1 MPRGIL
7 TQNIQI
13 ICRQMQ
19 NHIWYKKTTLNDTGD
34 SPPIILSSLCK
45 GDKKTWTNFLVPTGN
60 WGLYIWEKEG
70 RTTQKLKNWSSNA
83 HSWRISS
90 RTVWPISPL
99 IREQW
104 NCITSGKPRTCMRCQ
119 IRACGGC
126 QERHMMGGE
135 SHISRSISVPNYQG
149 ESGLDAR
156 NNRKTQG
163 IC

>member
-7 TQNIQI
+7 TQNVRI

-19 NHIWYKKTTLNDTGD
+19 NHIWYKKTTLNGTGN
-34 SPPIILSSLCK
+34 SPPILPFFSLQ
-45 GDKKTWTNFLVPTGN
+45 GWQENMDQFLGTYRQL
-60 WGLYIWEKEG
+60 GLYIREKEG

-104 NCITSGKPRTCMRCQ
+104 NCITSGKPRIYTRYQ
-119 IRACGGC
+119 IRAGGGC
-126 QERHMMGGE
+126 QERHMMGGK
-135 SHISRSISVPNYQG
+135 SHISRSTSVPNYHG
-149 ESGLDAR
+149 ELGSR
-156 NNRKTQG
+156 H
-163 IC
+163 